1 MHMDEDDGD
10 TPYKETYWITPL
22 NTSSVRSQYQSRF
35 TLINKPE
42 REDEIKK
49 WLLDTF
55 GYGKYIYKVVD
66 NGYYYA
72 EIFSGKNT
80 MRPYLFFNGVNPSLD
95 PSFRLCYNV
104 SI

>member
-1 MHMDEDDGD
+1 MSYMLHIDEDDD

-22 NTSSVRSQYQSRF
+22 NQTSVKSQYQTKF

-55 GYGKYIYKVVD
+55 GYGKYIYKASD
-66 NGYYYA
+66 AGYYYA
-72 EIFSGKNT
+72 EIFFRDEFDATMFVLQWGK
-80 MRPYLFFNGVNPSLD
+80 
-95 PSFRLCYNV
+95 SFT
-104 SI
+104 